1 MTSAGESCK
10 TDKSNLEGTI
20 DELEKEKRAL
30 GVRVAELEKQLNSER
45 ESLNAQT
52 AVVNSEI
59 AELNRKL
66 SESNTALGSI
76 TEEHEDCKGREHEC
90 KSEKDKHAKDVARL
104 TAELE
109 EAMTLRT
116 SLEEQIEALKSQS
129 GDETK

>member
-52 AVVNSEI
+52 AVVASKI
-59 AELNRKL
+59 AELERKL
-66 SESNTALGSI
+66 LESNLALGS
-76 TEEHEDCKGREHEC
+76 
-90 KSEKDKHAKDVARL
+90 
-104 TAELE
+104 
-109 EAMTLRT
+109 MT
-116 SLEEQIEALKSQS
+116 
-129 GDETK
+129 D